1 MYFDEENWKMDTDLG
16 KSNDRDWCNGIPPL
30 QAFISFVVSA
40 FLCAVGGI
48 MIIGTGEL
56 IEDTNQIKCML
67 MDWME
72 KQNLMTEQN
81 HHEQGVYNDK
91 VEYYRN
97 YRSRR

>member
-1 MYFDEENWKMDTDLG
+1 
-16 KSNDRDWCNGIPPL
+16 
-30 QAFISFVVSA
+30 
-40 FLCAVGGI
+40 
-48 MIIGTGEL
+48 MIIGAGEL